1 MIRPNGAA
9 PIGIDL
15 ASQGCSVFGK
25 HQSRLKTARQG
36 ENSMTMRRLAL
47 AAAACGAAFIL
58 HPAAARA
65 DEASCRALMAK
76 GLFADTT
83 VTSADMVGQTPTAGG
98 VAYCEVKGV
107 ISPVPGSKIG
117 VVYRLPEN
125 WNGRVLGIGGGGWA
139 GNVTLEAAQ
148 QGLKKGY
155 ATLQTNGGHDNL
167 AAFDTSWAK
176 DNPVAVT
183 DFSHRAVHT
192 MTVVGKTVVGRYY
205 AKPLALAVFEGCS
218 TGGRMGLM
226 EAQRYPSDYN
236 AIIAGAPVFSLQV
249 QTSGLVRRR
258 LFTTD
263 KTALSDAQVA
273 RVNQAV
279 LDSCDAADGLKDGIV
294 TDPRACRWDP
304 SALQCKPGQAADSCL
319 TAEQA
324 GALRRA
330 YATVRTTDGKVA
342 FYGLSRSGELGWG
355 TFIALRP
362 ALAEPGGVRSGGLGD
377 LRAFIYGD
385 AAYDEAKFNPETD
398 TGKVRSTP
406 FAKEY
411 EAADP
416 DVRPF
421 LSSGGKLLLYHGFD
435 DPAPSPY
442 ATIAYYEDVKRVTG
456 ADSAVALFVAPGMYH
471 CRGGPGA
478 SNFDML
484 SAMEGWVDQGKA
496 PAVIPASNPTA
507 GFTRPLCAWPD
518 LAFYKGEGDPKD
530 AASFACRAT
539 GTRTASAAR

>member
-1 MIRPNGAA
+1 MVLECRARVGAFATVALGAA
-9 PIGIDL
+9 
-15 ASQGCSVFGK
+15 
-25 HQSRLKTARQG
+25 
-36 ENSMTMRRLAL
+36 AL
-47 AAAACGAAFIL
+47 L
-58 HPAAARA
+58 HPGSARA
-65 DEASCRALMAK
+65 DEAACRALKAP

-83 VTSADMVGQTPTAGG
+83 VISADMVGQTPTAGG
-98 VAYCEVKGV
+98 MAYCEVKGV
-107 ISPVPGSKIG
+107 ISPTPASKIA
-117 VVYRLPEN
+117 VVYRLPET
-125 WNGRVLGIGGGGWA
+125 WNGRALGIGGGGWA
-139 GNVTLEAAQ
+139 GNVSIEAAA

-155 ATLQTNGGHDNL
+155 ATLQTNGGHDNITV
-167 AAFDTSWAK
+167 FDTSWAK
-176 DNPVAVT
+176 DNPAAVT
-183 DFSHRAVHT
+183 DFSHRAVHL

-205 AKPLALAVFEGCS
+205 SKPLSLAVFQGCS

-236 AIIAGAPVFSLQV
+236 AIIAGAPVYSLQV

-263 KTALSDAQVA
+263 KTALADAQIK

-279 LDSCDAADGLKDGIV
+279 LDACDAADGLKDGIV

-304 SALQCKPGQAADSCL
+304 SAIQCKPGQSATADACL
-319 TAEQA
+319 TADQA

-330 YATVRTTDGKVA
+330 YATVRTTDGKIA

-355 TFIALRP
+355 AFIALRP
-362 ALAEPGGVRSGGLGD
+362 APAEAGAVTSGGSGD

-385 AAYDEAKFNPETD
+385 ANYDEAKFNPETD
-398 TGKVRSTP
+398 TNKVRSTP

-421 LSSGGKLLLYHGFD
+421 LASGGKLLLWHGFD

-456 ADSAVALFVAPGMYH
+456 ANSAVALFIAPGVYH

-478 SNFDML
+478 NTFDML
-484 SAMEGWVDQGKA
+484 SAMESWVDQGKA
-496 PAVIPASNPTA
+496 PAAIPASNPAA

-518 LAFYKGEGDPKD
+518 LAFYKGEGDPND
-530 AASFACRAT
+530 AANFACRAT
-539 GTRTASAAR
+539 GTRTASAAP